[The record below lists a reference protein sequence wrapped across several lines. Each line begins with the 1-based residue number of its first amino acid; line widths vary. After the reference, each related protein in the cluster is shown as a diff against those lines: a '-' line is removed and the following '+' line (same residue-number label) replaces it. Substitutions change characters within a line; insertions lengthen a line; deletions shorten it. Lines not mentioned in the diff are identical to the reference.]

1 MLSDFDFNKNIM
13 PIAMR
18 AWFNFS
24 KLSSISAQIKK
35 LEDHE
40 IRILN
45 GGIFEDD
52 LLDTA
57 ENQAMADNFSL
68 AAHATN
74 ATVIMELKSLYKKI
88 QKLT

>member
-1 MLSDFDFNKNIM
+1 MKNQPLGTAQTDQAKPIDKAIVLSLIGE
-13 PIAMR
+13 
-18 AWFNFS
+18 
-24 KLSSISAQIKK
+24 QIKK
-35 LEDHE
+35 LEAHE
-40 IRILN
+40 VRILN

-74 ATVIMELKSLYKKI
+74 ATVIMELKSLYKKV

>member
-1 MLSDFDFNKNIM
+1 
-13 PIAMR
+13 
-18 AWFNFS
+18 
-24 KLSSISAQIKK
+24 
-35 LEDHE
+35 
-40 IRILN
+40 LN